1 MPFDIPSDLLIDL
14 INGICNYLEEV
25 GFRLWSWY
33 YYWSFATF
41 FFYLF
46 RKIFGSLVAT
56 IFSSLYCLNATVNMV
71 IAYDKIKANK

>member
-25 GFRLWSWY
+25 GFRHLELVLLLELRH
-33 YYWSFATF
+33 F

-56 IFSSLYCLNATVNMV
+56 IFSSLYCLNATVNMA